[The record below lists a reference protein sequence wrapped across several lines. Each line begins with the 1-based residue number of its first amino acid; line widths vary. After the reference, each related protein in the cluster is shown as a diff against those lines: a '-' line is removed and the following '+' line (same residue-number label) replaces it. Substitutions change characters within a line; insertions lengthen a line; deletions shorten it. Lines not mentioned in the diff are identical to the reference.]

1 MRLPESVKRKGP
13 RANAWY
19 VRVIVVIA
27 CCVHVQDNMLY
38 TDTAGTLS
46 FTAPEVMKRR
56 YNKEADI
63 WWVGVG

>member
-1 MRLPESVKRKGP
+1 M
-13 RANAWY
+13 
-19 VRVIVVIA
+19 
-27 CCVHVQDNMLY
+27 MY

-63 WWVGVG
+63 WWVLRAYPDIHGGRGVGVGVFQRGIA